1 MDWAPGAQPRTA
13 GGRRQAAGGRR
24 QVTLHLR
31 AGGRNAGGR
40 RQTGGVRQDGVPRR
54 KLLTRRPARPSLRV
68 RLVAVAVCLLAA
80 GTGIIVVA
88 GVSATR
94 DHLTRQAGQQLRAYA
109 EQLISRPFQLTPF
122 SRSTPGAPGLSD
134 PGAGT
139 SGVSV
144 EVRGSGG
151 QLVMRSGPGRAAGPD
166 LPAAAGQVL
175 ASRGQPA
182 AVRPARHGSY
192 LAIAQPIRYRAHR
205 IPYAYSAED
214 FALDVTS
221 PAGTG
226 SPGTLVV
233 SVSLAPMGL
242 ATAHLAVILLATSGL
257 VLLATG
263 CLAAWVIGGTLR
275 PDRMAPELSAL
286 ATQLGQLRTPAGE
299 PSPAASRVA
308 EQKRQAIAA
317 AGRELRKPLSVLAG
331 LTEYYRHRD
340 QLTPGEFGR
349 LLGRVADE
357 AARID
362 AIIDD
367 RLGRGQGEPAPPD
380 LPP

>member
-1 MDWAPGAQPRTA
+1 M
-13 GGRRQAAGGRR
+13 
-24 QVTLHLR
+24 
-31 AGGRNAGGR
+31 
-40 RQTGGVRQDGVPRR
+40 
-54 KLLTRRPARPSLRV
+54 
-68 RLVAVAVCLLAA
+68 RLVAVVVCLLAA
-80 GTGIIVVA
+80 GAGIIVVA

-94 DHLTRQAGQQLRAYA
+94 SHLMRQAEHQLRAYTGR
-109 EQLISRPFQLTPF
+109 LTSRPFLLTPF
-122 SRSTPGAPGLSD
+122 SRSAPGAPELSD
-134 PGAGT
+134 LTAETGAVT
-139 SGVSV
+139 V

-151 QLVMRSGPGRAAGPD
+151 ELVMRTGPGRPAGPS
-166 LPAAAGQVL
+166 LHAAAARVL

-233 SVSLAPMGL
+233 SVSLARIGQ
-242 ATAHLAVILLATSGL
+242 AADHLAAILLTTSGL

-263 CLAAWVIGGTLR
+263 CLAAWVIRAMLR
-275 PDRMAPELSAL
+275 PDRVAPALSAAAAQL
-286 ATQLGQLRTPAGE
+286 EQLGAPAGE
-299 PSPAASRVA
+299 PGPAGRRAA
-308 EQKRQAIAA
+308 GQKRRAIAA
-317 AGRELRKPLSVLAG
+317 TGRELRKPLSVLGG
-331 LTEYYRHRD
+331 LTEYYRHRG
-340 QLTPGEFGR
+340 QLTPGEFDR

-357 AARID
+357 TARIE

-367 RLGRGQGEPAPPD
+367 RLGPGQDEPGPPAT
-380 LPP
+380 PG